1 MLLLGQEGLVSHLP
15 GLICKK
21 KKKFISFDV
30 FFLFF
35 FYLEGEKFY
44 FRFERGKMCRYANK
58 SLHVRYDTFGLSTIA
73 REILGVCGKV
83 GGVGNMATVIANVP
97 KH

>member
-21 KKKFISFDV
+21 KKKVHYFDV
-30 FFLFF
+30 FFFF
-35 FYLEGEKFY
+35 FFFFFLLRRRKELY
-44 FRFERGKMCRYANK
+44 FRFEGGKMCRYVNK

-73 REILGVCGKV
+73 QEILGVWGRLALWEKCRRRL
-83 GGVGNMATVIANVP
+83 
-97 KH
+97 